1 MSDSELHRHID
12 DIFQFA
18 FELTSHCPELQN
30 LEREFRQ
37 CRASLSQ
44 PMRVAIVGKI
54 KTGKSTM
61 MNALL
66 GEEMVATGTQELTFN
81 INWLRHGET
90 PMLVVHFN
98 DGSPPERR
106 SLDELEDLTRRSE
119 DRRQYLLN
127 IRFIEVFHPNEVL
140 KTFHLI
146 DTPGLESFFVDDS
159 RNTLSFLGLEH
170 QPSSKEPPATSP
182 FADAI
187 LYLFNQSVARSDQTI
202 MEEFHGGV
210 LQWASPINAI
220 GVLTKTDAYWP
231 SVEAPKAA
239 ARAVTKRLMSE
250 NQAVRNLFYTVYPVC
265 GLLAFGAKTITQ
277 DEFKT
282 LIELSSLPEDRLA
295 ALIRH
300 VQRFSKRDYPDVSV
314 PPTRRSDLLQRL
326 GQYGVYESC
335 RLIKSGIGDKAKLSE
350 GLLKLSGFPELLEC
364 IKSHFGNRAYLIK
377 THQCL
382 RRIKAVCFREY
393 QHSAETHRKM
403 IEEINGKF
411 EAFESRQIA
420 FQEFEVLRS
429 YFEGNLSFR
438 SEEVKQLM
446 EVTGEYG
453 HSCAERLGMRE
464 NTAVKDLIPLAIER
478 QQFWHQRANDFMD
491 TDRKTLAAASVLARS
506 YQRIVFHLN
515 EAKKHLYF

>member
-1 MSDSELHRHID
+1 MNESELHRHID
-12 DIFQFA
+12 DIFRSA
-18 FELTSHCPELQN
+18 FELTRHCPELQN
-30 LEREFRQ
+30 LEREFEQ

-54 KTGKSTM
+54 KTGKSTL

-66 GEEMVATGTQELTFN
+66 GEQMVATGSQELTFN
-81 INWLRHGET
+81 VNWLRYGET
-90 PMLVVHFN
+90 PKLMVHFD
-98 DGSPPERR
+98 DGTPPEPR

-119 DRRQYLLN
+119 DFRQYLLN
-127 IRFIEVFHPNEVL
+127 IRFIEVFHPNEAL

-159 RNTLSFLGLEH
+159 RNTLSFLGLEP
-170 QPSSKEPPATSP
+170 QSSSNETPSASP

-187 LYLFNQSVARSDQTI
+187 LYLFNQSMARSDQAV
-202 MEEFHGGV
+202 MEEFHAGV

-231 SVEAPKAA
+231 SVEAPRAA
-239 ARAVTKRLMSE
+239 AQAVTERLMSE
-250 NQAVRNLFYTVYPVC
+250 NEVVRNLFYTIYPVC
-265 GLLAFGAKTITQ
+265 GLLAFGATTLTR

-282 LIELSSLPEDRLA
+282 LMELSSLPEDRMGT
-295 ALIRH
+295 LIRH
-300 VQRFSKRDYPDVSV
+300 VQRFSKRDYPDIPV
-314 PPTRRSDLLQRL
+314 PHARRDDVLQRL

-335 RLIKSGIGDKAKLSE
+335 RLIRSGIGDQAKLSE
-350 GLLKLSGFPELLEC
+350 VLLNLSGFPELLEC
-364 IKSHFGNRAYLIK
+364 VKSHFGNRAYLIK
-377 THQCL
+377 LHQGL

-393 QHSAETHRKM
+393 QHLADTHRRV

-429 YFEGNLSFR
+429 YYEGNLSFN
-438 SEEVKQLM
+438 SEEVKQLL

-453 HSCAERLGMRE
+453 RSCAERLGMRE
-464 NTAVKDLIPLAIER
+464 DSSIKDLIPLAAER
-478 QQFWHQRANDFMD
+478 QRFWHRRANDILD
-491 TDRKTLAAASVLARS
+491 TDRKTLAAASVLTRS

-515 EAKKHLYF
+515 EAKKHLYL